1 MGDTSSTSTRS
12 AGEAFKDAWSSLRE
26 GASTAFSSFT
36 NWMESTKVGSKIVEY
51 ARNVKSKVS
60 EFVNGNSEQPKTIED
75 MNYEQL
81 SAYTSVDF
89 YSKELMT
96 KYDEISTLQAEADAM
111 LNNDARKDAK
121 LKVIEAKQNEFSEA
135 AKNELHEGI
144 DNMSFKD
151 VMTYAEAAAES
162 DESYVDKIQNVKET
176 QAVYDKETN
185 GTAKTQQGHSLDAY
199 KDALSIKVK
208 SDIENALYRGSAD
221 VLLNIDNEGSE
232 DNLGVEM

>member
-60 EFVNGNSEQPKTIED
+60 EFVNGNSEQKTIED

-81 SAYTSVDF
+81 SAYTAVDF
-89 YSKELMT
+89 YSEELMT
-96 KYDEISTLQAEADAM
+96 KYDEISTLQSEADAM
-111 LNNDARKDAK
+111 ADDDSRKDVK

-135 AKNELHEGI
+135 AKNELHDGI

-151 VMTYAEAAAES
+151 IMTYAETAAES
-162 DESYVDKIQNVKET
+162 DESYVNKIQAVKET

-208 SDIENALYRGSAD
+208 ADIENSLYRGSAD
-221 VLLNIDNEGSE
+221 ALLNIDNEGSE
-232 DNLGVEM
+232 DNVEVEM